1 MKDQKDNI
9 LQTIKVD
16 TKSELLTFLIDKNVR
31 KSRNAIK
38 SLLAHKLIKINN
50 KTVSQYNQEL
60 QEGDIITIH
69 KTDHKRDPKKLKG
82 ITIVYEDEFILVVE
96 KEYGLLSI
104 ATDREKRETAYS
116 VINEYLKKK
125 DRNARAYILYRLDR
139 ESSGLMLYA
148 KTPEV
153 QETLQRNWNNLIL
166 SRLFAVVVEEQVEEP
181 EGTILSWLTEDK
193 NFVMHSSPR
202 DNGGQRSVT
211 HYKRLKGNN
220 KFTMLSVDL
229 ETSRKNQIR
238 VHMKHIGHS
247 IVGDKKY
254 GSKINPIKRIALH
267 ASELSFIHPMTN
279 ETLEFK
285 SPVPKK
291 IQSLFE

>member
-9 LQTIKVD
+9 LQTINVD

-166 SRLFAVVVEEQVEEP
+166 SRLFTVVVEEQVEEP

-285 SPVPKK
+285 SPIPKK